1 MQATTPP
8 KRPVSAIPEGESVA
22 IPDYQTI
29 MLPMLQL
36 LADGRTWSIRELT
49 QAVAD
54 HFKLTTE
61 EREQRLPSGQQEII
75 ANRVGWA
82 RSYLKYAGLLSA
94 PSRGRLHI
102 TDLGRSTLAE
112 SPGRIDNEL
121 LKRFPAFREFFK
133 KKSKPNNQSEPPTL
147 SIEEKRTPH
156 DLIESAYDSLL
167 RATTEE
173 VLTRL
178 KAGSPGFFES
188 VVLRLLMAMGYG
200 GVAGHGSVTGKSGD
214 GGIDGVIRQDKL
226 GLDVVCI
233 QAKRWE
239 GPVGRPVVQQFVGS
253 MDYYRAKKGVILTT
267 STFTKDGADF
277 LRHIEG
283 KTVVLVDGDRLAEL
297 MVEHG
302 LGVTTTRTY
311 ALREVSNDFF
321 DEGEG

>member
-1 MQATTPP
+1 M
-8 KRPVSAIPEGESVA
+8 A

-29 MLPMLQL
+29 MLPMLQI

-49 QAVAD
+49 HAVSD
-54 HFKLTTE
+54 HFGLSQE
-61 EREQRLPSGQQEII
+61 EREQRLPSGQQEVIV
-75 ANRVGWA
+75 NRVGWA
-82 RSYLKYAGLLSA
+82 RMYLKFAALLTT
-94 PSRGRLHI
+94 PSRGNVLI
-102 TDLGRSTLAE
+102 AELGRSILAE
-112 SPGRIDNEL
+112 KPKRIDVKF
-121 LKRFPAFREFFK
+121 LKRFPSFCEFIDA
-133 KKSKPNNQSEPPTL
+133 KSKPSVVTAAPTPVV
-147 SIEEKRTPH
+147 EEERTPH
-156 DLIESAYDSLL
+156 DLIESAYESLL
-167 RATTEE
+167 RTTTEE

-178 KAGSPGFFES
+178 RSCSPGFFES
-188 VVLRLLMAMGYG
+188 VVVRLLMAMGYG

-233 QAKRWE
+233 QAKRWD

-311 ALREVSNDFF
+311 ALKEVSNDFF